1 MQTQSTEPA
10 PISTRRPSRFGT
22 IMLGL
27 IAGFAGGLASPYVL
41 AWLGRRAQPTMKA
54 LFVAGLGAYEKGR
67 EKAAELG
74 EIASDTMAEARAEYD
89 ASVSG
94 RAVTR
99 GNGSEPLSGN

>member
-1 MQTQSTEPA
+1 MQSQSTEPT

-22 IMLGL
+22 IMLGV

-41 AWLGRRAQPTMKA
+41 PWLSRRAQPTMKA
-54 LFVAGLGAYEKGR
+54 LFVAGLAAYEKGR

-74 EIASDTMAEARAEYD
+74 EIASDTMAEARSDYE

-94 RAVTR
+94 HAVTR